1 MLGQLM
7 INIFDKIKQ
16 KFKDRR
22 ESELIKRI

>member
-7 INIFDKIKQ
+7 MNIFDKIKQ

-22 ESELIKRI
+22 EFQLIKRI